1 MLQICSTARPVTV
14 TRGTNLVIGS
24 KAEAIIEESKKI
36 LIGKVKKGRQP
47 DLWDGKAAE
56 RIVEVL
62 LRSFGV
68 QASA

>member
-36 LIGKVKKGRQP
+36 LIGKVKKGRSP